1 MGKRGKKSRFA
12 TPEEKREAQR
22 QAGAAW
28 LAAHPGYARA
38 WRAAHRPAMRRYS
51 AKFRAANPTY
61 GKTWRRQ
68 NPGYH
73 KGLTN
78 PCGDCGARVKLAVP
92 PGGKVLCAECL
103 PGGPFVVTVIEAQAP
118 VASGILAGIDAAL
131 EDAAPDFA
139 PGIPLSRAVVKAG
152 YAHGYNLRLEGVRE
166 HLAARLTADGWIE
179 NAGGWHKPEMEG
191 RSGPDA

>member
-1 MGKRGKKSRFA
+1 MGKRGKKSRFR
-12 TPEEKREAQR
+12 TPEDRREAAR

-28 LAAHPGYARA
+28 RLKHPGYARA

-73 KGLTN
+73 KGLTH
-78 PCGDCGARVKLAVP
+78 PCGDCGVRVKLAVP

-118 VASGILAGIDAAL
+118 VASGILGGIDAAL

-139 PGIPLSRAVVKAG
+139 PGMTLRKAISKAQYG
-152 YAHGYNLRLEGVRE
+152 NYNLVSKRVRE
-166 HLAARLTADGWIE
+166 HLAGRLTADGWIE
-179 NAGGWHKPEMEG
+179 DDGGWHQPPG
-191 RSGPDA
+191 DG